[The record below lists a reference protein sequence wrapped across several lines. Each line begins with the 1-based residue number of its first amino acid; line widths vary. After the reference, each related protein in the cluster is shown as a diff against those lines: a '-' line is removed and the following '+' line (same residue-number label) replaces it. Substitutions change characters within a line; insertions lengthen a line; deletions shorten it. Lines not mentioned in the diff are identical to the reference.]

1 MMIVKLGYTVVDSGR
16 KWGVFMLMGEF
27 HHNID
32 EKGRII
38 IPSKI
43 REELG
48 ENIIVTRG
56 LEDCFFVYSLD
67 EWSLIV
73 SKLKTLPFTKKDA
86 RSFTRMFLSGAT
98 AANFDKQGRIKIS
111 APLIEYASLS
121 KECVIIGV
129 NDRLEIW
136 SKEKWDQFVISSKED
151 LSDLADHLFETN
163 FGDN

>member
-1 MMIVKLGYTVVDSGR
+1 MVINGR

-48 ENIIVTRG
+48 EEIIVTRG
-56 LEDCFFVYSLD
+56 LEDCLFVYSLD

-98 AANFDKQGRIKIS
+98 SASFDKQGRIKIPT
-111 APLIEYASLS
+111 PLTSYASLT

-136 SKEKWDQFVISSKED
+136 SLEKWNRFMEESKED